1 MADYCHTSMPEL
13 DDVHRL
19 LPPEILED
27 IGIIVDPAEQQLLDV
42 VEDLA
47 ARLPVVLG
55 GSDPN
60 IASSR
65 RPHANAARGLGGTG
79 IVLTGPRGN
88 NVRRRAAVPLPAPPL
103 NSPAP
108 PVPRWHAMA
117 GVRNDMVFAPAPM
130 PLGASAQPT
139 TVRRG
144 AGTGVFLPR
153 TEGSS
158 SCRTAKAAARPPGN
172 GQDSPRCFHRR
183 GQQQAATVAVKT
195 MHPVAGQI
203 VMEQNYLGVHA
214 RPVFSRATTGT
225 SLFLR
230 HESYSNHGSFQALHA
245 CIAP

>member
-1 MADYCHTSMPEL
+1 MADYCHRSMPEL

-42 VEDLA
+42 VEDIA
-47 ARLPVVLG
+47 ARLAVVLSG
-55 GSDPN
+55 NNPN

-65 RPHANAARGLGGTG
+65 RPQGANAARGLGGTG
-79 IVLTGPRGN
+79 LTGRGN
-88 NVRRRAAVPLPAPPL
+88 NVRRRAVPAPPL

-108 PVPRWHAMA
+108 TVPRWHGIA
-117 GVRNDMVFAPAPM
+117 GVRNDMVFAPAM
-130 PLGASAQPT
+130 PLGAGAQPT
-139 TVRRG
+139 PVRRQ

-158 SCRTAKAAARPPGN
+158 SCRTAKAALRPPGN
-172 GQDSPRCFHRR
+172 SQDSPRCFHRR
-183 GQQQAATVAVKT
+183 GQQQAPTVAVKT
-195 MHPVAGQI
+195 MQPQPVAGQI

-214 RPVFSRATTGT
+214 RPVFSRAATGT
-225 SLFLR
+225 SLLLR

-245 CIAP
+245 CMAP